1 MTKTANLF
9 HSSMSHCKI
18 SQAILNGKKFLR
30 DRRTMMLGLSP
41 GNPYFYNLDVLRQ
54 LFQFGRQSSD
64 KVLIFIPDKISEHNF
79 QAVGSKNPER
89 SARVKAN
96 RLRNKCHEAIGTNG
110 RSEAPFRYI
119 KWMEEVETCQ
129 KYHEAYKEIQELY
142 QRNEEFQADIKQSTE
157 MALRCLKKGREKAEE
172 SHNKENEDAET
183 FDLEEGVKY
192 LLKELAFLEV
202 VPSIYESCQEFVFVY
217 HRSWPVLEKY
227 MNGYYDNIPN
237 PSLGFVVYQ

>member
-1 MTKTANLF
+1 M
-9 HSSMSHCKI
+9 
-18 SQAILNGKKFLR
+18 
-30 DRRTMMLGLSP
+30 
-41 GNPYFYNLDVLRQ
+41 
-54 LFQFGRQSSD
+54 
-64 KVLIFIPDKISEHNF
+64 
-79 QAVGSKNPER
+79 
-89 SARVKAN
+89 KAN

-110 RSEAPFRYI
+110 RGEAPFRYI

-172 SHNKENEDAET
+172 SHNKENEDAVT

-192 LLKELAFLEV
+192 LLKEVAFLEV

-227 MNGYYDNIPN
+227 MNGYYDNIPKL
-237 PSLGFVVYQ
+237 SLGFVVYQ